1 MKSIAVIGIGNLG
14 LRHLESLYKSKN
26 KYKLY
31 ALDKYKSSLDNAH
44 KHLNKIDNNQN
55 NISYINSI
63 SQLPK
68 KLDVIILSAIQT
80 LDLIC
85 NNLISNI
92 SFRYLIIEKIVFKNL
107 KTILKYIIY

>member
-14 LRHLESLYKSKN
+14 LRHLESLYISKN

-44 KHLNKIDNNQN
+44 NHLNKVDNHQN

-68 KLDVIILSAIQT
+68 KLDTSWGRSSYSSW
-80 LDLIC
+80 
-85 NNLISNI
+85 ISSKGN
-92 SFRYLIIEKIVFKNL
+92 EN
-107 KTILKYIIY
+107 TIKEQ